1 MVPRVGEIDSLPN
14 GFVGVEKR
22 RNGAALQNV
31 AELPRAVVRLRFGVR
46 SPRRALF
53 LLHRSLPS
61 ELGGL
66 ADC

>member
-22 RNGAALQNV
+22 RNSAALQNV
-31 AELPRAVVRLRFGVR
+31 AELPRSVVRLRFGVR

-53 LLHRSLPS
+53 FASQKLA
-61 ELGGL
+61 LGAGRTR
-66 ADC
+66 